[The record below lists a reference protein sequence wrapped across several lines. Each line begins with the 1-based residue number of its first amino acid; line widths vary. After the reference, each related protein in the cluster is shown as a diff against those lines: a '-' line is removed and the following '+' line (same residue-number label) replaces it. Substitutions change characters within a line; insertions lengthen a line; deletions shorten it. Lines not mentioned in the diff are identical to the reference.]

1 MMGLGPDVR
10 GQIVKCGQVLDEVE
24 GRANRIC
31 RMWDVRA
38 EGEVSMMPW
47 SLVLTTE

>member
-10 GQIVKCGQVLDEVE
+10 GQIVKSGQILDEVE

-31 RMWDVRA
+31 RMWDVK
-38 EGEVSMMPW
+38 EKGKSSIMPKI
-47 SLVLTTE
+47 LV